1 MFCWKYLEIWC
12 FLNFFKYLL
21 KKMLKLDIDEIFL
34 DVLGFKINRI
44 IISISVDNSFK
55 LYMLLLYICMV

>member
-21 KKMLKLDIDEIFL
+21 KKMLKLDIDKIFL

-44 IISISVDNSFK
+44 IIRLSVDNSFK
-55 LYMLLLYICMV
+55 LYMLLLYICML

>member
-44 IISISVDNSFK
+44 IISVDNSFI
-55 LYMLLLYICMV
+55 LYMLLLYICML

>member
-1 MFCWKYLEIWC
+1 
-12 FLNFFKYLL
+12 
-21 KKMLKLDIDEIFL
+21 MLKLDIDEIFL

-55 LYMLLLYICMV
+55 LYMLLLYICML

>member
-34 DVLGFKINRI
+34 NVLGFKINRI

-55 LYMLLLYICMV
+55 LYMLLLYICML

>member
-34 DVLGFKINRI
+34 NVLGFKINRI
-44 IISISVDNSFK
+44 IIRLSVDNSFI
-55 LYMLLLYICMV
+55 LYMLLLYICML

>member
-44 IISISVDNSFK
+44 IIRLSVDNSFI
-55 LYMLLLYICMV
+55 LYMLLLYICML

>member
-44 IISISVDNSFK
+44 IIRLSVDNSFK
-55 LYMLLLYICMV
+55 LYMLLLYICML

>member
-1 MFCWKYLEIWC
+1 MFCWKYLKIWC

-55 LYMLLLYICMV
+55 LYMLLLYICML

>member
-55 LYMLLLYICMV
+55 LYMLLLYICML

>member
-1 MFCWKYLEIWC
+1 MFCWKYLKIWC

-44 IISISVDNSFK
+44 IIRLSVDNSFK
-55 LYMLLLYICMV
+55 LYMLLLYICML

>member
-34 DVLGFKINRI
+34 NVLGFKINRI
-44 IISISVDNSFK
+44 IISVDNSFI
-55 LYMLLLYICMV
+55 LYMLLLYICML

>member
-1 MFCWKYLEIWC
+1 MFCWKYLKIWC

-44 IISISVDNSFK
+44 IIRLSVDNSFI
-55 LYMLLLYICMV
+55 LYMLLLYICML

>member
-44 IISISVDNSFK
+44 IISLSVDNSFK
-55 LYMLLLYICMV
+55 LYMLLLYICML

>member
-1 MFCWKYLEIWC
+1 MFCWKYLEKWC

-44 IISISVDNSFK
+44 IIRLSVDNSFK
-55 LYMLLLYICMV
+55 LYMLLLYICML